1 MTTGCYRPKACP
13 VCGEV
18 FSPASP
24 THTFCQK
31 SCQAA
36 HLQTRKPPRGEMARC
51 LTCGKAFAPYN
62 RNHKYCSSK
71 CRPSKQ
77 KPVKPVKPKGGK
89 NRPYTPDTVWLICKW
104 FGEGLSIGQIMQI
117 LGRSR
122 QSVVNA
128 LKIGNL
134 KKAKGEETA

>member
-24 THTFCQK
+24 THTFCTN
-31 SCQAA
+31 SCRAV
-36 HLQTRKPPRGEMARC
+36 HLQTRKPPKLQTARC

-89 NRPYTPDTVWLICKW
+89 NRPFTSDTLALVDLWLRR
-104 FGEGLSIGQIMQI
+104 GENIEQIASD
-117 LGRSR
+117 LGRSEENILLAVSEIDR
-122 QSVVNA
+122 IKQQ
-128 LKIGNL
+128 
-134 KKAKGEETA
+134 KGRPK

>member
-1 MTTGCYRPKACP
+1 MTTGRYRPRICP
-13 VCGEV
+13 QCGKV

-24 THTFCQK
+24 THTFCTN
-31 SCQAA
+31 SCRAV
-36 HLQTRKPPRGEMARC
+36 HLQTRKPPKVQTAYC

-62 RNHKYCSSK
+62 GNHKYCSSK

-128 LKIGNL
+128 LTIGNL